1 MITHI
6 RPQIAFF
13 LMKPIELLVGDEL
26 ITRDGV

>member
-13 LMKPIELLVGDEL
+13 LMKLIELLVGDEL